1 MQETCVQSLGWED
14 LLKKGKATQS
24 SILAWRMAWTTV
36 SHQFMII
43 WKTIALTIWTFVGK
57 VMSLPFNMLSSF
69 VIVFLARSKH
79 LLIWW
84 LQSSSA
90 VYTKYKISMK
100 MLGAQSCPALC
111 NPMDCSL
118 PGSSVHG
125 ILQSTRVISHSLL
138 QGIFPSQ
145 GLNSGILHCR
155 WILYHVSHQGSP
167 YQV

>member
-1 MQETCVQSLGWED
+1 MVLKIILCNELHIGWFILAHTGDILTNISGSADEESACNAGDLGSTLGWED

-111 NPMDCSL
+111 NPMDRS
-118 PGSSVHG
+118 PPSSSVHG
-125 ILQSTRVISHSLL
+125 I
-138 QGIFPSQ
+138 F
-145 GLNSGILHCR
+145 
-155 WILYHVSHQGSP
+155 
-167 YQV
+167 